1 MRHEIPH
8 RMNRDAVEIL
18 TEADLA
24 LRLAIAD
31 LPPAAQALAA
41 DPRVTI
47 VTWDDPRVPTELLRE
62 KGRHMGFRGNAP
74 SVCRHDDVEGTFLLV
89 IGEIADLGHEF
100 IHVAQVLASD
110 AAVAAAFAQVAVDG
124 ARLVHAAREA
134 VRAGLDPV
142 EHRDLTWCRNAAH
155 PRNDVTPQP
164 GQPDQGMI
172 TTFDLHAMVH
182 PVPATRT
189 LGETLGMDRRATQAA
204 MFAYYLAANGIDRPR
219 SAPAMECV
227 AYRYERDLDALAALF
242 QSALTHAQA

>member
-31 LPPAAQALAA
+31 LPAAARALAA
-41 DPRVTI
+41 DPRVTV
-47 VTWDDPRVPTELLRE
+47 VTWDDPRVPEELLRRSR
-62 KGRHMGFRGNAP
+62 RHMGYRGTMP
-74 SVCRHDDVEGTFLLV
+74 SVCRHDDIEDTFLLV
-89 IGEIADLGHEF
+89 IGEIADLGHEL
-100 IHVAQVLASD
+100 IHVAQVLAD
-110 AAVAAAFAQVAVDG
+110 DDAVAAAFAQVAADG
-124 ARLVHAAREA
+124 ARLVRAARDA

-155 PRNDVTPQP
+155 PRNDTPPRP
-164 GQPDQGMI
+164 GEPDEGMI
-172 TTFDLHAMVH
+172 TTFDLHAQVH

-189 LGETLGMDRRATQAA
+189 LGESLGMDRRATLAA

-219 SAPAMECV
+219 SSPAMECV
-227 AYRYERDLDALAALF
+227 AYRYERDLGALADLF
-242 QSALTHAQA
+242 QSALVRAQA